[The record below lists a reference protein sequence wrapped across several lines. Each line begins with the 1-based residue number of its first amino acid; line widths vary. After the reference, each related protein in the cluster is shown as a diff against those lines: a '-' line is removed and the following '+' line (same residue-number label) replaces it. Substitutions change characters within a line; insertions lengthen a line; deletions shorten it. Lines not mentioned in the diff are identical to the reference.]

1 MSLRPALAT
10 AVGAALLLLVA
21 APSAPADSDK
31 STEAEKAVTE
41 SVTVDAPARLA
52 ADGNV
57 TVSGTY
63 RCADTKGPTFVSSS
77 IGQKDSTNR
86 YAIGGTVAECDG
98 KVHRWENKSKPAPS
112 TLKRGKADVEATIVE
127 LRPMEGLGGL
137 PLPHFH
143 AALKK
148 NVTLSKA

>member
-1 MSLRPALAT
+1 MHLRPALAT

-21 APSAPADSDK
+21 APSAPADSDTK
-31 STEAEKAVTE
+31 AEPEET
-41 SVTVDAPARLA
+41 VTVDTAAVMA
-52 ADGNV
+52 ADGTV

-63 RCADTKGPTFVSSS
+63 KCVDSAGPTFVSASV
-77 IGQKDSTNR
+77 GQKASTNR

-98 KVHRWENKSKPAPS
+98 KEHRWQNKSKPSPS
-112 TLKRGKADVEATIVE
+112 TLKHGKADVEATIVE
-127 LRPMEGLGGL
+127 LRPMDVLGGL

-143 AALKK
+143 AVLKK